1 MKLFLANT
9 TKWLFKNRKILLLK
23 AVLLLAWI
31 ILVLYPN
38 PGNLVASISRLKNP
52 PVMPMQV
59 SEIARELE
67 GSPPAEIE
75 QYVYSR
81 IPYSYDWEVYNMPW
95 YFPTLE
101 EALLKGSGD
110 CKARFLLFAS
120 LLENKDIPYQ
130 KNMSLSHIWV
140 NYEGKPETGVEN
152 MDESVMVV
160 DDAGNVRLSVPRPDL
175 ERAFQN
181 FYKGFWEVMPL
192 KKKILLASG
201 FPIVLGMPTLACR
214 IFLNK
219 PLLSPV
225 SIPEHVKAQ

>member
-1 MKLFLANT
+1 MRLFLVNT
-9 TKWLFKNRKILLLK
+9 TKWLVKNRKVLLFK
-23 AVLLLAWI
+23 AVLLLAWM

-38 PGNLVASISRLKNP
+38 PGNLVASIYRLKNP

-67 GSPPAEIE
+67 GSSPAEIE
-75 QYVYSR
+75 QYVYYR

-101 EALLKGSGD
+101 EALLRGSGD

-130 KNMSLSHIWV
+130 KSMSLTHIWV
-140 NYEGKPETGVEN
+140 NYEGKPETGAEN
-152 MDESVMVV
+152 MDESVLVV
-160 DDAGNVRLSVPRPDL
+160 DDSGNVRLSVPRPDM
-175 ERAFQN
+175 ERAFQSFQN
-181 FYKGFWEVMPL
+181 GFWEVMPMD
-192 KKKILLASG
+192 KKILLFSG
-201 FPIVLGMPTLACR
+201 FPIIFGMPTLACK

-219 PLLSPV
+219 PLLSPLAH
-225 SIPEHVKAQ
+225 PERIKAQ